1 MIDMPNGWRK
11 SVTWAIK
18 VNLLILAIDL
28 VLLLTWSLL
37 YDINILAPVSRDF
50 FPLLL
55 LLEAGLVFLIGGTI
69 AMASSIFPS
78 KIREH
83 VFHSEEKWSKEKLK
97 KGEARAN
104 LYILAGIFLFLESVG
119 LAFLV

>member
-1 MIDMPNGWRK
+1 MPQGWRR
-11 SVTWAIK
+11 SVVWALK

-28 VLLLTWSLL
+28 GLLATGFLL
-37 YDINILAPVSRDF
+37 SDNNMVAPSRRDF

-55 LLEAGLVFLIGGTI
+55 LLESGLIFLVGG
-69 AMASSIFPS
+69 AVALSSSIFPS

-97 KGEARAN
+97 RGEARAN
-104 LYILAGIFLFLESVG
+104 LYILAGVFLFFESVG
-119 LAFLV
+119 LALLI